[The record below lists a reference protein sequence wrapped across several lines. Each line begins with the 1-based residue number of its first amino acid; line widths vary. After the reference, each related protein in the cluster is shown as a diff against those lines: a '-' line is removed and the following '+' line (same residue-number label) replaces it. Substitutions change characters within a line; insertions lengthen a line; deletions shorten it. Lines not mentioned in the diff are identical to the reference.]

1 MLCFYINEEWHEIST
16 ALSAVVNLFGA
27 VTAEKILNSGEEKK
41 ETHPKGIPSTSGN
54 SATGMPPNGDDDKK
68 ETKNYEKELNVSS
81 QTARDHLRANT
92 SGNPSHQAHHIIPW
106 QLRTHPLVQ
115 RASKGGFNINGAE
128 NGVRLANHNGS
139 HRYYNQRVADY
150 LNQLQK
156 TNPNMTNQ
164 QAANSLKN
172 FTNELR
178 ATLRKM
184 DQPNTRLDGVK
195 K

>member
-1 MLCFYINEEWHEIST
+1 MTSLCSK
-16 ALSAVVNLFGA
+16 S
-27 VTAEKILNSGEEKK
+27 
-41 ETHPKGIPSTSGN
+41 
-54 SATGMPPNGDDDKK
+54 
-68 ETKNYEKELNVSS
+68 
-81 QTARDHLRANT
+81 
-92 SGNPSHQAHHIIPW
+92 
-106 QLRTHPLVQ
+106 
-115 RASKGGFNINGAE
+115 ASKGGFNINGAE